1 MGTELWR
8 SDGAHDTRLVL
19 DLNPGV
25 ASSNP
30 TFLLSVDGVVF
41 FSATDGYRGRELW
54 KTTGE
59 TTVDGSSVSLVADI
73 RVGAGGS
80 GGVADRDVGTDTH
93 THTPIGRCIVGGA
106 GRVICV
112 CA

>member
-30 TFLLSVDGVVF
+30 TLLLSVDGVVF

-80 GGVADRDVGTDTH
+80 DRAVPHPAGH
-93 THTPIGRCIVGGA
+93 HG
-106 GRVICV
+106 GRVHRV
-112 CA
+112 